1 MFYKVKIRFD
11 RKVPQSVS
19 DYIVTNVEK
28 VHEWLDSYLRITND
42 TRTLSRE
49 AEEALVGNILLL
61 PSYPITMNT
70 YEDKNE
76 IIIFVHIIL
85 TKNNINQV
93 NRIKSISS
101 VVLDKIKEIYSDI
114 LILTKTNSNA
124 SISNIEIGATTP
136 SEIASHMNLNKD
148 NNFKLINYRFY
159 LKRYAAAS
167 NEDSVMS
174 IEDIYKIIPT
184 YMSFT
189 DKIASYDYYDM
200 FEGIAL
206 NGVKY
211 RKFYNDN
218 NKFNRGVVYK
228 LLARSKNHIPKVVDP
243 IIINMHNHSK
253 ILTKEYCIL
262 DFNTIYNHENV
273 SFDKL
278 ANIFNRLYF
287 GSSIVIWI
295 DIPNII
301 YDEVEPKEEPNSQVY
316 HKFDARFDDDKEEDD
331 DFRGGLTTDSDKK
344 AKEKLF
350 KRKLDRYAKLL
361 DQYNILRK
369 VISNDRIVT
378 DLGFAK
384 QEIATLTSMKEYTL
398 DNIPFIIST
407 LIRFIMDTYKYT
419 NIFLCYSDSIAASKN
434 EYFDFIIPRLDKE
447 GSGIVNLIDDEI
459 FKDSDNVLKFIEN
472 TNRLY
477 LNNFCSHEVVKSVH
491 EKIMRRINSD
501 IGDKSDFHYLTS
513 VPSFTYFVCRML
525 EDEYKVT
532 DSSIEKEFDK
542 EMSDSIKKALEQK
555 KKENKTKKSDRNI
568 MDQTFTY
575 EEDAEEDYRDD
586 EIYIDDRNSAKYK
599 KKSDGNGT
607 DVKSLDE
614 MIGLTEVKQQ
624 IKDFTAFMRLNELK
638 RKRELETIVPS
649 RHMIFT
655 GNPGT
660 AKTTVAIL
668 LAHIL
673 YENHTIARDNVDIV
687 SRDQLVAKYVGHT
700 AIKVR
705 EAIEKAQGGILFVDE
720 AYSLVDGV
728 GANSFGQEA
737 IDTFVNY
744 MDNKKVRETTIIIF
758 AGYKKE
764 MLEFCESNPGI
775 RSRVGFIIDFPD
787 YSTEELMEISDLQ
800 AKNQG
805 IVLSDDFKVELEK
818 AINQYKKEKSFGNG
832 RFVRSVLEKSMMK
845 QARRL
850 CDKYGDDLSS
860 ITDEEIVTLIKDDFS
875 LFGLKKPSDKKI
887 GF

>member
-28 VHEWLDSYLRITND
+28 VHEWLDDYLRITND
-42 TRTLSRE
+42 TRTLSKK
-49 AEEALVGNILLL
+49 AEEALIGNILLL

-70 YEDKNE
+70 YKDKNE
-76 IIIFVHIIL
+76 IVIFVHIIL
-85 TKNNINQV
+85 TKNNINEI

-101 VVLDKIKEIYSDI
+101 VVFDKIKNIYSDI
-114 LILTKTNSNA
+114 LVKSNSDISITN
-124 SISNIEIGATTP
+124 IDIDETTP
-136 SEIASHMNLNKD
+136 SEIASHINLNKD

-159 LKRYAAAS
+159 LKRYAVAS
-167 NEDSVMS
+167 NEDSIMS
-174 IEDIYKIIPT
+174 IDDIYKIIPT

-189 DKIASYDYYDM
+189 DRIASNDYYDM
-200 FEGIAL
+200 FEGMAL
-206 NGVKY
+206 NGSKY
-211 RKFYNDN
+211 REFYCN

-301 YDEVEPKEEPNSQVY
+301 YDEVEAKEEPNSQVY

-331 DFRGGLTTDSDKK
+331 DFRGGLTADSDKK

-350 KRKLDRYAKLL
+350 KRKLDRYARLL

-384 QEIATLTSMKEYTL
+384 QEIETLTSMKEYTL

-459 FKDSDNVLKFIEN
+459 FKDSDNVMKFIKN
-472 TNRLY
+472 TNKLY
-477 LNNFCSHEVVKSVH
+477 LNNFCSYEVVKSVH

-513 VPSFTYFVCRML
+513 VPSFTYFVCKML
-525 EDEYKVT
+525 EDEYK
-532 DSSIEKEFDK
+532 DNSFSIDKEFDK

-555 KKENKTKKSDRNI
+555 KKENKTKKSDRDI

-586 EIYIDDRNSAKYK
+586 EIYLDDRNSAKYK

-638 RKRELETIVPS
+638 RKREIETIVPS

-673 YENHTIARDNVDIV
+673 YENHTIVRDNVDIV

-705 EAIEKAQGGILFVDE
+705 EAIERAQGGILFVDE

>member
-28 VHEWLDSYLRITND
+28 VHEWLDGYLKITNN
-42 TRTLSRE
+42 TRTVSKIE
-49 AEEALVGNILLL
+49 KAEEALIGNILLL

-76 IIIFVHIIL
+76 VIIFVHIIL
-85 TKNNINQV
+85 TKNNINEI
-93 NRIKSISS
+93 NRMRSISS
-101 VVLDKIKEIYSDI
+101 VVFDRIKKLYSV
-114 LILTKTNSNA
+114 ILTKTNSDA
-124 SISNIEIGATTP
+124 SISNIEMDDTTP
-136 SEIASHMNLNKD
+136 SEIASHINLNKD

-159 LKRYAAAS
+159 LKRYAVAS
-167 NEDSVMS
+167 NEDSIMS
-174 IEDIYKIIPT
+174 IDDIYKIIPT

-189 DKIASYDYYDM
+189 DRIASNDYYDM
-200 FEGIAL
+200 FEGMAL
-206 NGVKY
+206 NGSKY
-211 RKFYNDN
+211 REFYYN

-301 YDEVEPKEEPNSQVY
+301 YDEVEPNEEPNSQVY

-331 DFRGGLTTDSDKK
+331 DFRGGLTADSDKK

-350 KRKLDRYAKLL
+350 KRKLDRYAKML

-407 LIRFIMDTYKYT
+407 LIRFIMDTYKYI

-459 FKDSDNVLKFIEN
+459 FKDSDNVMRFIKN

-477 LNNFCSHEVVKSVH
+477 LNNFCSYEVVKSVH

-513 VPSFTYFVCRML
+513 VPSFTYFVCKML
-525 EDEYKVT
+525 EDEYK
-532 DSSIEKEFDK
+532 DNSSSIEKEFDK

-555 KKENKTKKSDRNI
+555 EKEKKTKKSDRDI

-586 EIYIDDRNSAKYK
+586 EIYFDDTNSTKYK

-638 RKRELETIVPS
+638 GKREIETIVPS

-705 EAIEKAQGGILFVDE
+705 EAIERAQGGILFVDE

>member
-1 MFYKVKIRFD
+1 MFYKVKVTFD

-28 VHEWLDSYLRITND
+28 VHEWLDSYLKITDNTRIP
-42 TRTLSRE
+42 SKKI
-49 AEEALVGNILLL
+49 EEALVGNILLL

-85 TKNNINQV
+85 TKNNINEI

-101 VVLDKIKEIYSDI
+101 VVFDKIKKIYSVI
-114 LILTKTNSNA
+114 LEKTNSDA
-124 SISNIEIGATTP
+124 SISNIEMDDTTP
-136 SEIASHMNLNKD
+136 SEIASHINLNKD

-189 DKIASYDYYDM
+189 DKIASNDYDVS
-200 FEGIAL
+200 EGIAL
-206 NGVKY
+206 NGNKY
-211 RKFYNDN
+211 REFYYD

-228 LLARSKNHIPKVVDP
+228 LLARSKNHIPEVVDP
-243 IIINMHNHSK
+243 IIMNMYNLDK
-253 ILTKEYCIL
+253 IPTREYCIL
-262 DFNTIYNHENV
+262 DFNTIYSHENV

-278 ANIFNRLYF
+278 TNIFNRLYF

-301 YDEVEPKEEPNSQVY
+301 YDEVEPNEEPNSQVY

-350 KRKLDRYAKLL
+350 KRKLDRYARLL

-369 VISNDRIVT
+369 VVSNDRIVT

-459 FKDSDNVLKFIEN
+459 FKDSDNVMRFIKN
-472 TNRLY
+472 TNKLY
-477 LNNFCSHEVVKSVH
+477 LNNFCSYEVVKSVH

-513 VPSFTYFVCRML
+513 VPSFTYFVCKML
-525 EDEYKVT
+525 EDEYK
-532 DSSIEKEFDK
+532 DNSSSIEKEFDK

-555 KKENKTKKSDRNI
+555 KKEKKTKKSDRDI

-575 EEDAEEDYRDD
+575 EEDVEEDYRDD
-586 EIYIDDRNSAKYK
+586 EIYFDDTNSTKYK

-787 YSTEELMEISDLQ
+787 YSTEELMEISNLQ

-860 ITDEEIVTLIKDDFS
+860 ITDEEIVTLTKDDFS

>member
-1 MFYKVKIRFD
+1 MFYKVKITFD

-28 VHEWLDSYLRITND
+28 VHEWLDGYLKVTDNTRIP
-42 TRTLSRE
+42 SKKI
-49 AEEALVGNILLL
+49 EEALVGNILLL

-93 NRIKSISS
+93 NRIKSITS

-159 LKRYAAAS
+159 LKRYAVAS
-167 NEDSVMS
+167 NEDSIMS
-174 IEDIYKIIPT
+174 IDDIYKIIPT

-189 DKIASYDYYDM
+189 DKIASNNSDVS
-200 FEGIAL
+200 EGIAL
-206 NGVKY
+206 NGNKY
-211 RKFYNDN
+211 REFYYD

-228 LLARSKNHIPKVVDP
+228 LLARSKNHIPEVVDP
-243 IIINMHNHSK
+243 IIMNMYNLDK
-253 ILTKEYCIL
+253 IPTREYCIL
-262 DFNTIYNHENV
+262 DFNTIYSHENV

-278 ANIFNRLYF
+278 TNIFNRLYF

-301 YDEVEPKEEPNSQVY
+301 YDEVEPNEEPNSQVY

-350 KRKLDRYAKLL
+350 KRKLDRYARLL

-369 VISNDRIVT
+369 VVSNDRIVT

-459 FKDSDNVLKFIEN
+459 FKDSDNVMRFIKN
-472 TNRLY
+472 TNKLY
-477 LNNFCSHEVVKSVH
+477 LNNFCSYEVVKSVH

-513 VPSFTYFVCRML
+513 VPSFTYFVCKML
-525 EDEYKVT
+525 EDEYK
-532 DSSIEKEFDK
+532 DNSSSIEKEFDK

-555 KKENKTKKSDRNI
+555 KKEKKTKKSDRDI

-586 EIYIDDRNSAKYK
+586 EIYFDDTNSTKYK

-787 YSTEELMEISDLQ
+787 YSTEELMEISNLQ

-860 ITDEEIVTLIKDDFS
+860 ITDEEIVTLTKDDFS

>member
-28 VHEWLDSYLRITND
+28 VHEWLDGYLRITND

-49 AEEALVGNILLL
+49 AEEALIGNILLL

-85 TKNNINQV
+85 TKNNINEI

-101 VVLDKIKEIYSDI
+101 VVFDKIKKIYSVI
-114 LILTKTNSNA
+114 LEKTNIYA
-124 SISNIEIGATTP
+124 SISNIEMDDTTP
-136 SEIASHMNLNKD
+136 SEIASHINLNKD

-167 NEDSVMS
+167 NEDSIMS

-218 NKFNRGVVYK
+218 NKFNRGVVHK

-301 YDEVEPKEEPNSQVY
+301 YDEVEPNEEPNSQVY

-331 DFRGGLTTDSDKK
+331 DFRGGLTADSDKK

-350 KRKLDRYAKLL
+350 KRKLDRYAKML

-459 FKDSDNVLKFIEN
+459 FKNSDNIMRFIKN

-477 LNNFCSHEVVKSVH
+477 LNNFCSYEVVKSVH

-525 EDEYKVT
+525 EDEYK
-532 DSSIEKEFDK
+532 DNNSSIEKEFDK

-586 EIYIDDRNSAKYK
+586 EIYFDDTNSTKYK

-638 RKRELETIVPS
+638 RKREIETIVPS

-673 YENHTIARDNVDIV
+673 YENHTIARNNVDIV

-860 ITDEEIVTLIKDDFS
+860 ITDEEIVTLTKDDFS

>member
-28 VHEWLDSYLRITND
+28 VHEWLDDYLRITND
-42 TRTLSRE
+42 TRTLSRK
-49 AEEALVGNILLL
+49 AEEALIGNILLL

-70 YEDKNE
+70 YKDKNE
-76 IIIFVHIIL
+76 VIIFIHIIL
-85 TKNNINQV
+85 TKNNINEI

-101 VVLDKIKEIYSDI
+101 VVLDKIKKIYSV
-114 LILTKTNSNA
+114 ILTKTNSDA
-124 SISNIEIGATTP
+124 SISNIDLDETTP

-159 LKRYAAAS
+159 LKRYAVAS
-167 NEDSVMS
+167 NEDSIMS
-174 IEDIYKIIPT
+174 IDDIYKIIPT

-189 DKIASYDYYDM
+189 DRIASNDYYDM
-200 FEGIAL
+200 FEGMAL
-206 NGVKY
+206 NGSKY
-211 RKFYNDN
+211 REFYYN

-228 LLARSKNHIPKVVDP
+228 LLARSKNHIPKVIDS
-243 IIINMHNHSK
+243 IIINMYNHSK
-253 ILTKEYCIL
+253 IPTKEYCIL

-301 YDEVEPKEEPNSQVY
+301 YDEVEPNEEPNSQVY

-331 DFRGGLTTDSDKK
+331 DFRGGLTADSDKK

-350 KRKLDRYAKLL
+350 KRKLDRYAKML

-384 QEIATLTSMKEYTL
+384 QEIETLTSMKEYTL

-459 FKDSDNVLKFIEN
+459 FKDSDNVMRFIKN

-477 LNNFCSHEVVKSVH
+477 LNNFCSYEVVKSVH

-513 VPSFTYFVCRML
+513 VPSFTYFVCKML
-525 EDEYKVT
+525 EDEYK
-532 DSSIEKEFDK
+532 DNSSNIEKEFDK

-555 KKENKTKKSDRNI
+555 KKEKKTKKSDRDI

-575 EEDAEEDYRDD
+575 EEDVEEDYRDD
-586 EIYIDDRNSAKYK
+586 EIYFDDTNSTKYK

-638 RKRELETIVPS
+638 RKREIETIVPS

-705 EAIEKAQGGILFVDE
+705 EAIERAQGGILFVDE